1 MQQKNTNPMKK
12 SQYLTNL
19 KNIINLGL
27 EKTCAKKEK
36 QNVTNFKKTSMIR
49 MKKESYATN
58 IKNVINPY
66 MA

>member
-1 MQQKNTNPMKK
+1 
-12 SQYLTNL
+12 
-19 KNIINLGL
+19 L